1 MEQPL
6 IVLVVILAV
15 ALGVMFY
22 SLFLQKAATT
32 RQAKNMQS
40 IQESIEQQNEGIR
53 LQKENNDLLREIL
66 KTLKGRNDA

>member
-1 MEQPL
+1 MEPL

-40 IQESIEQQNEGIR
+40 VQESIEQQTEGIR
-53 LQKENNDLLREIL
+53 LQRENNDLLREIVEA
-66 KTLKGRNDA
+66 LKGRKDA

>member
-1 MEQPL
+1 MEPL

-40 IQESIEQQNEGIR
+40 VQESIEQQKEGIR
-53 LQKENNDLLREIL
+53 LQRENNDLLREIVEA
-66 KTLKGRNDA
+66 LKGRKDA